1 MSAST
6 FISWSTV
13 SKQEQWEA
21 GFLGLKTG
29 ATSCTTDYSI
39 HFFQIIICPNNSSL
53 FQPSPPHLQA
63 HHVHTNGIPQARWH
77 LSALSEADGL
87 FHVSQRS
94 CQFTAA
100 SCFVL
105 PSTWKNIPYK
115 KSKFNFHI
123 ASQQCMHED
132 KKKWQI
138 MPMQVPGWSLGNHPY
153 LSRSNWVL
161 S

>member
-77 LSALSEADGL
+77 LSALSEANGL

-94 CQFTAA
+94 CQLTAA

-105 PSTWKNIPYK
+105 SSTWKNIPYK
-115 KSKFNFHI
+115 NQSSISILQVSSVCIKT
-123 ASQQCMHED
+123 
-132 KKKWQI
+132 KKMADNAHVSAWVI
-138 MPMQVPGWSLGNHPY
+138 SGESSLPI
-153 LSRSNWVL
+153 
-161 S
+161 

>member
-94 CQFTAA
+94 CQLTAA

-105 PSTWKNIPYK
+105 PSTWKNIAYK
-115 KSKFNFHI
+115 NQSSISILQVSSVCMKTKKMADNAH
-123 ASQQCMHED
+123 ASAWVISGE
-132 KKKWQI
+132 
-138 MPMQVPGWSLGNHPY
+138 PSLPI
-153 LSRSNWVL
+153 
-161 S
+161 

>member
-29 ATSCTTDYSI
+29 ATSCTTAYSI

-94 CQFTAA
+94 SVNSCISLCFTLYLKEH
-100 SCFVL
+100 CL
-105 PSTWKNIPYK
+105 Q

-138 MPMQVPGWSLGNHPY
+138 MPMQVLGWSLGNHPY